1 MIMKTVMKT
10 SKALMCT
17 GRGYSLYDAIF
28 FYRVKWK
35 NYLNGWSGNGYRL
48 NFKKVTAVSRGEN
61 LPYLPRVKAKGAV
74 QRAGGGG
81 GAGEG
86 RIKSESKK
94 LSVVANNV

>member
-17 GRGYSLYDAIF
+17 GRGYSLYDAIS

-35 NYLNGWSGNGYRL
+35 NYLNSWSGNGYRL
-48 NFKKVTAVSRGEN
+48 NFKKVTAFSRGEN
-61 LPYLPRVKAKGAV
+61 LPYLPRVKANGAV
-74 QRAGGGG
+74 QRGGGG
-81 GAGEG
+81 GGGGEG

-94 LSVVANNV
+94 LTVVSNKM

>member
-1 MIMKTVMKT
+1 M
-10 SKALMCT
+10 
-17 GRGYSLYDAIF
+17 
-28 FYRVKWK
+28 
-35 NYLNGWSGNGYRL
+35 LNYRL

-74 QRAGGGG
+74 QRAGGGRGGGG